1 MSKNNNYPIKT
12 FTWSAEEVSKQIE
25 KKEKERK
32 VKVVVAII
40 TAFLLLSVSA
50 LGAFLLMNETPP
62 NIDQCSSSTLPSDS
76 STEGGSS
83 SEDNSSSSDSSSS
96 EDSSSSSDSS
106 SSEDSSSSNDSSS
119 SEDSSSSGSSD
130 GPGGG
135 DHLKGSATL
144 NRIGLT
150 GYRLEGGTMVAFT
163 DNSTVDFSN
172 ATSENLFGI
181 REGETIVPGCK
192 FTATM
197 SLVNDGAF
205 ALDYWM
211 ELRMPEEYFDLELA
225 KQLKVTLTVGGKE
238 YTTVVGNPIGD
249 HRAPLGRIE
258 KGESV
263 TFTVSVEFI
272 ESADNNLS
280 QGQTVAFDL
289 YVTTT
294 QA

>member
-12 FTWSAEEVSKQIE
+12 FTWSAEEVSNQIE

-32 VKVVVAII
+32 VKGVVAIV
-40 TAFLLLSVSA
+40 TALLLLSVSA
-50 LGAFLLMNETPP
+50 LGAFLLRNETPP
-62 NIDQCSSSTLPSDS
+62 NVDQSSSATLPSDS

-96 EDSSSSSDSS
+96 EDSSSSS
-106 SSEDSSSSNDSSS
+106 DSSS

-238 YTTVVGNPIGD
+238 YTTIVGNPIGD
-249 HRAPLGRIE
+249 QRAPLGRIE

>member
-62 NIDQCSSSTLPSDS
+62 NVDQSSSSTLPSDS

-83 SEDNSSSSDSSSS
+83 SEDNFSSSDSSSS
-96 EDSSSSSDSS
+96 G
-106 SSEDSSSSNDSSS
+106 
-119 SEDSSSSGSSD
+119 SGD

-150 GYRLEGGTMVAFT
+150 GYRLEEGTMVAFT
-163 DNSTVDFSN
+163 DNSTVDFSH

-225 KQLKVTLTVGGKE
+225 KQLKVTLTVGKKE

-249 HRAPLGRIE
+249 HRTPLGRIE

-272 ESADNNLS
+272 ESADNNLT

-294 QA
+294 QAT